1 MTVPSTSMVSRGSF
15 SLAMASVTR
24 SWLSCTRGRRCS
36 WAVQPVAH
44 RPGRRHLRQ
53 ATEPRH
59 ERVAGEVLQVLETP
73 GARVEERED
82 QQAEARAAVI
92 SAQRRAR
99 LTQPGGQR
107 EPLHVASQQ
116 FEAAERRELL
126 RDELDRKISLDHPSQ
141 GVYAQARQKGL
152 LSRGMDVGT
161 SSLSIAQEVLLIHTD
176 RYLRPH
182 LFSDWG

>member
-1 MTVPSTSMVSRGSF
+1 MVSRGSF
-15 SLAMASVTR
+15 SLAMASV
-24 SWLSCTRGRRCS
+24 
-36 WAVQPVAH
+36 VQPVAH

-59 ERVAGEVLQVLETP
+59 ERVAGEVLQVLQTP

-126 RDELDRKISLDHPSQ
+126 RDELDREISLDHSSQ
-141 GVYAQARQKGL
+141 AVYAQAHQKGL